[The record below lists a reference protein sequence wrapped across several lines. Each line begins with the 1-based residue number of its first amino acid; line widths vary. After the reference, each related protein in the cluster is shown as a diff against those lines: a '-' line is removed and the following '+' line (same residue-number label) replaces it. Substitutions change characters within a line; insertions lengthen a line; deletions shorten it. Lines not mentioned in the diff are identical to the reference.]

1 MNEVKTKK
9 IIYFPIGKPVT
20 ARESIFTLTENK
32 KYVVLNYEG
41 DRVKIQN
48 DLGEEDWYTIE
59 YFQEFV
65 GLYR

>member
-9 IIYFPIGKPVT
+9 IIYFSIGKPVT
-20 ARESIFTLTENK
+20 ARESIFDLTENK

-41 DRVKIQN
+41 DCVKIQN
-48 DLGEEDWYTIE
+48 DLDEEDWYTIE

>member
-9 IIYFPIGKPVT
+9 IIYFSIGEPVT
-20 ARESIFTLTENK
+20 ARESIFALTENK

-41 DRVKIQN
+41 DCVKIQN